1 MMSAIF
7 ALIVA
12 LLLWMFLGLMVNQM
26 NNWVLED
33 IKHQNL
39 RIMLRTLG
47 FILWPLS
54 LVLWAAFIVGVFV
67 YMLIESIFKTL
78 IK

>member
-1 MMSAIF
+1 MSAIF
-7 ALIVA
+7 AVIVA
-12 LLLWMFLGLMVNQM
+12 LLLWLFLGLMVTQI

-54 LVLWAAFIVGVFV
+54 LVLWVAFVIGALV
-67 YMLIESIFKTL
+67 YLLLESIFKTL